1 MPLVTV
7 EMLPGRSDETKEK
20 MAKAIADVMV
30 SIGGGSREHCWVIFR
45 ETTANNWAIG
55 GETLASDAFKAKV
68 SAYKDRVKS
77 A

>member
-20 MAKAIADVMV
+20 MAKAIADAMV
-30 SIGGGSREHCWVIFR
+30 SVGGGSREHCWVIFR

-55 GETLASDAFKAKV
+55 GDMLSSEAFSQKV
-68 SAYKDRVKS
+68 SAYKNRVS
-77 A
+77 QG